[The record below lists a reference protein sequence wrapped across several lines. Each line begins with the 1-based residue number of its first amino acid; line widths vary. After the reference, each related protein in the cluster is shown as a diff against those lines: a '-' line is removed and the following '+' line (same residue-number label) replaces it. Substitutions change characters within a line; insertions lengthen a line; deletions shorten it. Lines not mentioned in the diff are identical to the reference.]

1 MQAPYD
7 IFKKDAAT
15 PLWVEAVDDLEAA
28 KARIAH
34 LAALSGRE
42 HFVLDQRTCE
52 IVAVAKAGGCSASFG
67 KSA

>member
-15 PLWVEAVDDLEAA
+15 PLWVEAIDDLEAA
-28 KARIAH
+28 KARITH

-52 IVAVAKAGGCSASFG
+52 IVAVAQAQSRSASSR
-67 KSA
+67 KIA